1 MLSACLA
8 RMGEFAKWRDSAIR
22 WSRTPNAALAQDTV
36 MHNLQRLSNK
46 LWSTPF
52 DEEIDFPTQGEIV
65 KENPLVVRSGRDPS
79 FTPPYNLVPLSR
91 NSSRNPF
98 RPESRHE
105 AHTPLAEPSEPRH
118 ARTHSRSREPHPD
131 YASDASDASDNPL
144 HVGPENCEP
153 DELFNF
159 INTSTIPQH
168 FYHHYPGTTQPP
180 VVLRSQRNLGNG
192 GDRRR

>member
-1 MLSACLA
+1 MCVGVLLQCLQA
-8 RMGEFAKWRDSAIR
+8 PL
-22 WSRTPNAALAQDTV
+22 T
-36 MHNLQRLSNK
+36 
-46 LWSTPF
+46 
-52 DEEIDFPTQGEIV
+52 DEEISHRSSEAAATCVILCWPLHAAFV
-65 KENPLVVRSGRDPS
+65 KLWLEWLTLTSHQPS